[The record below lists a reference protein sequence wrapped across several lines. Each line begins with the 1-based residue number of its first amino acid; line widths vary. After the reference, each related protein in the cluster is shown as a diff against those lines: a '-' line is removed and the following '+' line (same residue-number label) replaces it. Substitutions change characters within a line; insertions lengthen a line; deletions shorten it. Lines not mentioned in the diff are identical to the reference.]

1 MTRSVVVS
9 LRRRRGSEP
18 SRGQSLV
25 ELSLVLIPFMFL
37 LLGIVD
43 LGRGIYIYNGVGQA
57 AREIARTTSV
67 HSCTGSPCTL
77 GNSPETAATVATQ
90 KNLVPG
96 LSDATAVIAYQ
107 CVDILDAAQSNTACV
122 SQDFVRVTV
131 SVRFQVLTPLLG
143 LAGPMTF
150 NSTSHIQIP

>member
-1 MTRSVVVS
+1 MTRSVAAS
-9 LRRRRGSEP
+9 LGRRRSAER

-25 ELSLVLIPFMFL
+25 EFSLVLIPFMFL

-77 GNSPETAATVATQ
+77 GDSPETAATVATQ
-90 KNLVPG
+90 KVLVPG
-96 LSDATAVIAYQ
+96 LSDASAVIAYQ
-107 CVDILDAAQSNTACV
+107 CVNLLDAAQSNTACV
-122 SQDFVRVTV
+122 SQEFVRVTV
-131 SVRFQVLTPLLG
+131 SVQFQVLTPLLG

-150 NSTSHIQIP
+150 SSISHIQIP